1 MNYMTLSMAALGA
14 AVLAGCTTK
23 VADDPADAANAE
35 LRRAVA
41 VDVATAV
48 RPGGVNGRPFWNGS
62 ARLFMYPPAFDFKSV
77 EGAKKYRYRVTS
89 DEINWFSF
97 EAKTPNRAL
106 ESVWSELQPGW
117 VTLKVDALGAD
128 GRTLGPAGEKKFW
141 KSAPYEPGTYPA
153 APWSY
158 GEAASRY
165 YDFLWSMKNTR
176 SLAENGVGDEK
187 YRHNAYPSKIYSALI
202 EALVD
207 YAKRKPEKSAEILE
221 VAKKGGDYLISL
233 AQPAGTPLAGFT
245 PTYLGTW
252 FEAGKYAGQNM
263 LIYPATVARAF
274 LDLAKA
280 TGETRYREAAERIA
294 ATYLKLQGED
304 GTWFL
309 KMTAAD
315 GKGVGANRLVPIQCV
330 TPMFERLFA
339 ETGKPEY
346 RKAADRS
353 FASVEG
359 RLSDWNW
366 EGQFEDVPPT
376 ARYENLT
383 KHDACSTAIYLA
395 GRCPDDPTR
404 RNQVRELLRFAEDQF
419 VCWEPPFRNGR
430 LPSAVRGKLWSGN
443 YDVWVTPCALEQY
456 NCHWPIDASAAKLI
470 RTYLAVYRLEGR
482 REDLAKARAL
492 GDTAT
497 RMQCADGRIPT
508 WWWPAR
514 AKVVSADWI
523 NCMLAMADALMELDE
538 FKETP

>member
-1 MNYMTLSMAALGA
+1 MKITGVMLAALLFGTCSAAATDEYDHVIHPGA
-14 AVLAGCTTK
+14 ADGSGFWNKNAKWFMYAPAFAFNPVAG
-23 VADDPADAANAE
+23 
-35 LRRAVA
+35 
-41 VDVATAV
+41 ATAYRFTV
-48 RPGGVNGRPFWNGS
+48 VDDLHEKRTFTTCAQTDSLAPVWGKLPTGFVT
-62 ARLFMYPPAFDFKSV
+62 V
-77 EGAKKYRYRVTS
+77 TCEG
-89 DEINWFSF
+89 I
-97 EAKTPNRAL
+97 
-106 ESVWSELQPGW
+106 
-117 VTLKVDALGAD
+117 GAD
-128 GRTLGPAGEKKFW
+128 GRVVGLAGERTFW
-141 KSAPYEPGTYPA
+141 KAAGFREGAYPKAAKPYC
-153 APWSY
+153 
-158 GEAASRY
+158 EAAIGVYDYVFNMKETRY
-165 YDFLWSMKNTR
+165 LLQTGKPDPSYDLNSY
-176 SLAENGVGDEK
+176 V
-187 YRHNAYPSKIYSALI
+187 SKMMA
-202 EALVD
+202 ALVKGMVRYGD
-207 YAKRKPEKSAEILE
+207 LAPERRATAFAVARAAADHLIAKSE
-221 VAKKGGDYLISL
+221 
-233 AQPAGTPLAGFT
+233 PADAPLAFFP
-245 PTYLGTW
+245 PTYDGRG
-252 FEAGKYAGQNM
+252 EKGNNAGERYRGQVM

-404 RNQVRELLRFAEDQF
+404 RNQVRKLLRFAEDQF